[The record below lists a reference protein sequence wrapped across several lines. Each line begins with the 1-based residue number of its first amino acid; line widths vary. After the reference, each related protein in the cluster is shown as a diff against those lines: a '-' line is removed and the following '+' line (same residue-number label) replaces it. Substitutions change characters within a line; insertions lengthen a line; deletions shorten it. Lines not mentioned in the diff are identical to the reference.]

1 MAECFVRLNPGAVCI
16 KVDNDATIERSAAL
30 KPRTKNIESF
40 GSEMKCSVP
49 LNKTFVYKSSVSFCI
64 VYFRKAGFCKHY
76 CQHT

>member
-16 KVDNDATIERSAAL
+16 KVDNDSAL
-30 KPRTKNIESF
+30 KPRTKKMESF

-64 VYFRKAGFCKHY
+64 VYFRKAGFCKH